1 MTEFEL
7 QKLHEL
13 TLKIANEIKRICEEK
28 HIDYSLSGGTLLG
41 AVRHKGFIP
50 WDDDMDIDMTR
61 TNYDKFVEACK
72 TELNPEFFLQT
83 WITDL
88 NYHNG
93 FAKILLKGTCAI
105 EKRGEF
111 TLCEK
116 GIFVDIFPWD
126 NIPDNPMLRKQHN
139 FKIKIYKNLL
149 IAKHGAKIPES
160 STNFKK
166 VIFVMLRLISRFMS
180 HKSLVLCCEK
190 ELRRYP
196 PGNMVTC
203 AVGVLGYK
211 RNSVLSSWYTS
222 YAALH
227 FEDTEFSVISNYC
240 SLLNKSYGDYMKL
253 PPASQR
259 KTHEYI
265 KLDFGD
271 Y

>member
-1 MTEFEL
+1 MTENEL
-7 QKLHEL
+7 RKLHTL
-13 TLKIANEIKRICEEK
+13 TLKIAKEIKRICEKE
-28 HIDYSLSGGTLLG
+28 HISYSLSGGTLLG

-61 TNYDKFVEACK
+61 ENYDKFIAACQ
-72 TELNPEFFLQT
+72 TGLNPEFRLQT
-83 WITDL
+83 WITDP

-105 EKRGEF
+105 EKRGET

-116 GIFVDIFPWD
+116 GVFVDIFPWD
-126 NIPDNPMLRKQHN
+126 NIPDRPLLRKQHDL
-139 FKIKIYKNLL
+139 KIMIYKNLL
-149 IAKHGAKIPES
+149 IAKHDAKIPEN
-160 STNFKK
+160 STRFKK
-166 VIFVMLRLISRFMS
+166 GLFVILRFITRFMT
-180 HKSLVLCCEK
+180 HESLVSKCEK
-190 ELRRYP
+190 ELRKYP

-211 RNSVLSSWYTS
+211 KNSVLRSWHTHYTN
-222 YAALH
+222 LR
-227 FEDTEFSVISNYC
+227 FEDTEFSVIENYG
-240 SLLNKSYGDYMKL
+240 SLLKKSYGDYMTL
-253 PPASQR
+253 PPVSQR